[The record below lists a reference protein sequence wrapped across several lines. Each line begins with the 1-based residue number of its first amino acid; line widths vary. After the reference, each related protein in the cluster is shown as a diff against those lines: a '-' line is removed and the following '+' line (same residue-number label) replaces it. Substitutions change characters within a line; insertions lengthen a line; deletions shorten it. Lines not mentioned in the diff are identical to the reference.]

1 VTYGQL
7 VAPLVVAGIG
17 VSLSIPAAS
26 TAALGTLPET
36 LLGKASGATS
46 LLRELGGVFG
56 IALAVA
62 AFASFGGYASPTDF
76 ADGFT
81 AAAGIAAILAVI
93 GAVAGAFVP
102 ARSRVATASRR
113 PLAVPAAA

>member
-1 VTYGQL
+1 
-7 VAPLVVAGIG
+7 

-26 TAALGTLPET
+26 TAALGTLPDD

-56 IALAVA
+56 IAVAVA
-62 AFASFGGYASPTDF
+62 AFASFGGYASPADF

-81 AAAGIAAILAVI
+81 AAATVAAGLAVI
-93 GAVAGAFVP
+93 GAIAGAIVP
-102 ARSRVATASRR
+102 GHSPSVTVSPR
-113 PLAVPAAA
+113 PVAVPEAA